1 MGQKEKRKGGSILS
15 FFVIVII
22 ALLQIAGEW
31 GAFFLGVLIVLG
43 LVGSLIWGIKKASG
57 ERPGYGHDARDGG
70 SARPLSDRYGQG
82 GRTARPRT
90 RSIDTP
96 PYRPGSPTTA
106 DAQLR
111 EDNRRRM
118 EELKDL
124 LEAGIIDRAEY
135 LDRMADLEA

>member
-1 MGQKEKRKGGSILS
+1 MGQKEKRKGSSILS
-15 FFVIVII
+15 FFVIVIL

-31 GAFFLGVLIVLG
+31 GVFFLGAIVVLG
-43 LVGSLIWGIKKASG
+43 LAGSLIWGIKKASG
-57 ERPGYGHDARDGG
+57 ERPGYG
-70 SARPLSDRYGQG
+70 QG
-82 GRTARPRT
+82 GRMVRPRA
-90 RSIDTP
+90 RSIDMP
-96 PYRPGSPTTA
+96 PYRPGSSTTA
-106 DAQLR
+106 DAQMR